1 MKNLI
6 VSLSAAVLLF
16 LTGCQDSPV
25 DPLINDVVDKSEV
38 QKTNTNLHGVI
49 QLQELLSDPRSAG
62 NSFYRVS
69 GQIKYIYRI
78 SYRDQ
83 MLPEPQKSVSIYFE
97 TDVDMQYVCTICSPS
112 PEDELAGFISDVSED
127 FVALVGNSVSLLE
140 KSYSIQGREDGM
152 LLKVRFLVTY
162 NRIELSAVWLALP
175 NERTL
180 ATEINQY

>member
-1 MKNLI
+1 
-6 VSLSAAVLLF
+6 
-16 LTGCQDSPV
+16 
-25 DPLINDVVDKSEV
+25 
-38 QKTNTNLHGVI
+38 
-49 QLQELLSDPRSAG
+49 
-62 NSFYRVS
+62 
-69 GQIKYIYRI
+69 
-78 SYRDQ
+78 